1 MADRSPWS
9 CPRCGTGN
17 LPTAEGC
24 RRCGSAR
31 PRRLAAREA
40 VGSPGLA
47 AVLSGLLPGLGQAYQ
62 DRWIRA
68 LAMLLLPIL
77 GVGLVLAL
85 GLAVQPL
92 TAIAIRHAAI
102 VAFFVVG
109 LLLFYHLVV
118 VGDAFARPLGAAG
131 RLRPRHALDYAV
143 LLVVALALVWSY
155 GAVYRTAAAW
165 AGLANVVFEP
175 YRPGSGPGGEPD
187 PTPQAWG
194 GSERLNVLV
203 LGIDTREGGDP
214 TRNTDTV
221 IVLSIDPLNE
231 TAAMLS
237 IPRDTLVEIPGV
249 GRDKVN
255 AAYAYGGEARG
266 ADLAR
271 RTVERFLGI
280 PMHSYVLV
288 DFRAFTEIVDSVGGV
303 LLDVRRPLRDEAYP
317 TADFGVERVRFLAGP
332 QVLSGARALQYA
344 RTRQESNDFD
354 RARRQQAVLGA
365 LRQRLAEGGLLRL
378 PGIVDRVG
386 PAVRT
391 SFDPGNVLPVAR
403 TGISIDSA
411 DIRSEILLPCGV
423 GEPRCELIEENSP
436 AGYYLIPEPAG
447 LSDLVAQLFY
457 DVRVRQEAASV
468 EVVAVG
474 ARQALVQEV
483 AARLGERAF
492 HVTGVLTDGESGR
505 SVVVLRDRSK
515 RYTAEQLAQQLGLD
529 LREEL
534 GSGGAAIVVRV
545 GSDFT
550 GFSSDAP

>member
-9 CPRCGTGN
+9 CPRCATGN
-17 LPTAEGC
+17 LPTAEAC
-24 RRCGSAR
+24 RRCGSVR
-31 PRRLAAREA
+31 PRRLAVRETEA
-40 VGSPGLA
+40 SPGLA
-47 AVLSGLLPGLGQAYQ
+47 ALLSGLLPGLGQAYQ

-68 LAMLLLPIL
+68 LLALLVPIL
-77 GVGLVLAL
+77 GVALVLGL
-85 GLAVQPL
+85 ILAVQPL
-92 TAIAIRHAAI
+92 TAIAIRHAGI
-102 VAFFVVG
+102 VALAVVG
-109 LLLFYHLVV
+109 LLLLYHLVV
-118 VGDAFARPLGAAG
+118 VGDAFAGPLGAAG

-143 LLVVALALVWSY
+143 LLVIALALVWSY

-175 YRPGSGPGGEPD
+175 APPPPGPGGEPE
-187 PTPQAWG
+187 PTPQAWQ
-194 GSERLNVLV
+194 SDERLNVLV
-203 LGIDTREGGDP
+203 LGIDTREGGEP
-214 TRNTDTV
+214 TRNTDTL

-249 GRDKVN
+249 GRDKIN
-255 AAYAYGGEARG
+255 AAYAYGGDERG
-266 ADLAR
+266 GDLAR
-271 RTVERFLGI
+271 RTVERLLGI
-280 PMHSYVLV
+280 PVHSYVLI

-303 LLDVRRPLRDEAYP
+303 LLDVPRPLRDEAYP

-332 QVLSGARALQYA
+332 QVLRGERALQYA

-365 LRQRLAEGGLLRL
+365 LRERLAQGGLLRL
-378 PGIVDRVG
+378 PGIVERVG

-403 TGISIDSA
+403 TGISIDSS

-423 GEPRCELIEENSP
+423 GGPRCELVEDNSP
-436 AGYYLIPEPAG
+436 TGYYLIPDRAR

-474 ARQALVQEV
+474 AREATVQEL

-492 HVTGVLTDGESGR
+492 HVTGVLTDGASGR
-505 SVVVLRDRSK
+505 SAVVLRDRSK
-515 RYTAEQLAQQLGLD
+515 RYTAEQLAEQLGLE
-529 LREEL
+529 LREEP
-534 GSGGAAIVVRV
+534 GSGGAAIEVRV
-545 GSDFT
+545 GSDFR
-550 GFSSDAP
+550 GFSSNAP